1 MQKLFTANERLID
14 IPNGGIVWHEAKE
27 KLFGSFWENAA
38 FWGCMYVQYISTE
51 AENRNDLSASF
62 SIDQSPD
69 QSNPERPT
77 GKVALTHLGL
87 ASAHCSL
94 LIITTSVM
102 GMMR

>member
-1 MQKLFTANERLID
+1 MKQKRNYL
-14 IPNGGIVWHEAKE
+14 G
-27 KLFGSFWENAA
+27 LFGKTQRF
-38 FWGCMYVQYISTE
+38 GVQYITTE

>member
-1 MQKLFTANERLID
+1 MKQKRNYL
-14 IPNGGIVWHEAKE
+14 G
-27 KLFGSFWENAA
+27 LFGKTQRFGVE
-38 FWGCMYVQYISTE
+38 CMYNTIHKTTE

-77 GKVALTHLGL
+77 GKAALTHLGL

-94 LIITTSVM
+94 LIITTSVT